1 MENATPAVMAPPK
14 SGGSGLAI
22 AGLVLALCGI
32 IPLLGIVT
40 GLAGLVIG
48 IIVLAS
54 RRAGKGMAI
63 AAIICG
69 LALPVLPS
77 LAMAGMVYRVVGT
90 AGARQ
95 GRVRNA
101 VTLSIIETVATTLE
115 FYHLQI
121 GRYPSNEEG
130 LEALVTKPDFADG
143 TSGQKWNGPYM
154 STLPCDA
161 WGNEFAYELTD
172 PKTEQAQTS
181 PFKLW
186 SFGPD
191 GQDDGGANDD
201 VVYGALGQSR
211 PGRMQF

>member
-1 MENATPAVMAPPK
+1 MENATPAAMAPPK
-14 SGGSGLAI
+14 PGGSGLAI

-32 IPLLGIVT
+32 IPFLGIVT

-48 IIVLAS
+48 IIVLAG

-77 LAMAGMVYRVVGT
+77 LAMAAVVCRVVDT
-90 AGARQ
+90 AGGMR
-95 GRVRNA
+95 GRVRNS
-101 VTLSIIETVATTLE
+101 VTMSAIQSISMALDCYKMET
-115 FYHLQI
+115 
-121 GRYPSNEEG
+121 GRYPTSEEG
-130 LEALVTKPDFADG
+130 LEVLVTKPDHADKATG
-143 TSGQKWNGPYM
+143 EKWNGPYIEM
-154 STLPCDA
+154 LPVDG
-161 WGNEFAYELTD
+161 WGNELAYELTD
-172 PKTEQAQTS
+172 PSSEQVNNS

-201 VVYGALGQSR
+201 VVYGALGRSR
-211 PGRMQF
+211 SGRRRR